1 MSSTGPKT
9 QLPRYHSI
17 DSLRAVTMLLVL
29 VFHAAIIYLPFD
41 TDRVLYQDA
50 MRSPFTG
57 WLVLFTRLFHM
68 PVFFLVSGFF
78 AAFLYD
84 TRGAKAFLRHRLKR
98 IGIPLVGS
106 FLVLYP
112 LMAAGYLYTKLL
124 TGDAPLDVEREL
136 RSFVQI
142 WGLDLWHLWFLY
154 QLLILCVAAAAIM
167 PLIRLVPEGTR
178 DRLLDIFKGTV
189 YRWWGVALWAAIGFL
204 TLYLPSG
211 IFLYDI
217 DTSLLPP
224 WWMLVGNGV
233 FVAFGW
239 LVYKRREVLEGFKS
253 HAWGYFIAGFIGH
266 GVYLYLGFLKGST
279 QVVMFMLDTIGLQVG
294 ADAVER
300 SAQMLTTACLGPHG
314 LFAGFWPPRDIPA
327 LLRERKRL
335 LALHSGRFVLDL
347 SRPCARNRRAGTA
360 HVLLGTSR
368 PVEILPLSG
377 RDHGHNDAYV
387 PLLRAGDLH
396 WRNAQWPALSAGST
410 VAGVSDTSILILSPF
425 RVP

>member
-29 VFHAAIIYLPFD
+29 VFHAAIVYLPFD

-57 WLVLFTRLFHM
+57 WVVLFTRLFHM

-78 AAFLYD
+78 AAFLFD
-84 TRGAKAFLRHRLKR
+84 TRGAQAFLRHRLKR
-98 IGIPLVGS
+98 IGLPLVCS

-112 LMAAGYLYTKLL
+112 LMAAGDLYTKLL
-124 TGDAPLDVEREL
+124 TGDAPLDVGREL
-136 RSFVQI
+136 QSFVQTVGI
-142 WGLDLWHLWFLY
+142 DLWHLWFLY

-167 PLIRLVPEGTR
+167 PLIRFVPEGTR
-178 DRLLDIFKGTV
+178 DRLLALFKGTV
-189 YRWWGVALWAAIGFL
+189 YHWWGVALWAAIGFL
-204 TLYLPSG
+204 TLYFPSG
-211 IFLYDI
+211 IFLFDI

-253 HAWGYFIAGFIGH
+253 HAWRYFIAGFIGH

-279 QVVMFMLDTIGLQVG
+279 RVVMFMLDTIGSQVG

-300 SAQMLTTACLGPHG
+300 SAQILTTACLALTVYLLVFG
-314 LFAGFWPPRDIPA
+314 LLGIFLRYFESENAYWRYIADASFWIYLAHVPVIVVLAPLMSSWALPA
-327 LLRERKRL
+327 LLKFCL
-335 LALHSGRFVLDL
+335 
-347 SRPCARNRRAGTA
+347 
-360 HVLLGTSR
+360 
-368 PVEILPLSG
+368 
-377 RDHGHNDAYV
+377 
-387 PLLRAGDLH
+387 
-396 WRNAQWPALSAGST
+396 LSAATTAITAIMYHYCVRATFIGEMLNGRRYPR
-410 VAGVSDTSILILSPF
+410 VAPW
-425 RVP
+425 RE